1 VVDWVAVDIQS
12 KALQNLA
19 SDHPLALASK
29 AEGSEAALVVA
40 VAASVEA
47 SEVIEAVLVVTEV
60 ALVVTEVALAVTEA
74 ALAGIE
80 VGSAA
85 EGALVTKVQVASEA
99 EEDSQ
104 TVHPHQMRQA
114 DLADR
119 EAVGMVLATDPVLPT
134 VLDLTMATGAVAM
147 GMVLVVNEII
157 VAAPA
162 ARQGLTAVEINVV
175 E

>member
-1 VVDWVAVDIQS
+1 V
-12 KALQNLA
+12 
-19 SDHPLALASK
+19 
-29 AEGSEAALVVA
+29 EGSEAGLVVA

-47 SEVIEAVLVVTEV
+47 SEVIEEAVLVVTE
-60 ALVVTEVALAVTEA
+60 AG
-74 ALAGIE
+74 LAGIE
-80 VGSAA
+80 VGSAV
-85 EGALVTKVQVASEA
+85 EGALATKVQVASEA

-104 TVHPHQMRQA
+104 TVHLHQMRQA
-114 DLADR
+114 DKADR
-119 EAVGMVLATDPVLPT
+119 GAVGMVVDTEPVLPM

-162 ARQGLTAVEINVV
+162 ARQGLTAVEINVA

>member
-1 VVDWVAVDIQS
+1 MAVDIQS
-12 KALQNLA
+12 KALQNPA
-19 SDHPLALASK
+19 SDHLLALASK

-47 SEVIEAVLVVTEV
+47 SEVIEEAVLVVTE
-60 ALVVTEVALAVTEA
+60 A
-74 ALAGIE
+74 
-80 VGSAA
+80 GSAV
-85 EGALVTKVQVASEA
+85 EGALATKVQVASEA

-104 TVHPHQMRQA
+104 TVHPHQMHQA
-114 DLADR
+114 DQADR
-119 EAVGMVLATDPVLPT
+119 GAVGMVVGTEPVLPT

-162 ARQGLTAVEINVV
+162 ARQGLTAVEINVA

>member
-1 VVDWVAVDIQS
+1 VAVDIQS
-12 KALQNLA
+12 KAFQNPA

-29 AEGSEAALVVA
+29 VEGSEAGLVVV

-47 SEVIEAVLVVTEV
+47 SEVTEEAVLVVTE
-60 ALVVTEVALAVTEA
+60 AG
-74 ALAGIE
+74 LAGIE
-80 VGSAA
+80 VGSAV
-85 EGALVTKVQVASEA
+85 EGALATKVQVASEA

-104 TVHPHQMRQA
+104 TVHLHQMRQA
-114 DLADR
+114 DRADR
-119 EAVGMVLATDPVLPT
+119 GAVGMVVDTEPVLPT